1 MRNRNAANLNLPQ
14 ASCFDRASCGDPACQ
29 GYLASYHQISQQDYD
44 DMVNAFFGNTTT
56 AVLSVAASAIDV
68 NVDCQSHRVKYMMDE
83 NNIGDNNDVSVTVEQ
98 GYEIEGKYSIALFK
112 GIITLYNPDT
122 FHFSKAK
129 EDNGNYTLAFYATAN
144 NQPVYFGD
152 LSNLYP

>member
-1 MRNRNAANLNLPQ
+1 MRNRKAAKMNLPL
-14 ASCFDRASCGDPACQ
+14 SNCFDRASCNDPACQ
-29 GYLASYHQISQQDYD
+29 GYLASYHQISQLDYD
-44 DMVNAFFGNTTT
+44 NMVTAFFGNTTT
-56 AVLSVAASAIDV
+56 AVHTVAASAIDV
-68 NVDCQSHRVKYMMDE
+68 NVDCQSHRVKYTMDE
-83 NNIGDNNDVSVTVEQ
+83 NNLGDNNDVTINVEQ

-112 GIITLYNPDT
+112 GIITLYSPDT

-129 EDNGNYTLAFYATAN
+129 EDDGSFTLAFYATKN